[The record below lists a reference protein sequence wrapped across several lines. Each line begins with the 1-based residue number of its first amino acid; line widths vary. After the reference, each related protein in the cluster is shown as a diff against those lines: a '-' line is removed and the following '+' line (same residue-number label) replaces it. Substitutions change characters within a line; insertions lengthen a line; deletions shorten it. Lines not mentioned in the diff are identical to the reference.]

1 MISRAQWYVIAPKA
15 PEKTGAVQKL
25 RHFDGYANL
34 APASWSAAVPS
45 GALHPRDAMI
55 SRAQGYVIAPKA
67 PEKTG
72 AVQKL
77 RYFEGYANFA
87 PASWSA
93 VLRSSTAEGGRLS
106 LLPLF
111 HPRGAEAERVRNKL
125 SS

>member
-1 MISRAQWYVIAPKA
+1 MS
-15 PEKTGAVQKL
+15 KL
-25 RHFDGYANL
+25 AEVLIH
-34 APASWSAAVPS
+34 SWN
-45 GALHPRDAMI
+45 RT
-55 SRAQGYVIAPKA
+55 KA

-111 HPRGAEAERVRNKL
+111 HPRGAMISRAQGQVIAPKAPEKTGAVQKL
-125 SS
+125 RRFDGYANLAPASAQ